1 MHLKQLQ
8 DILGA
13 FGLFLEERKFGASI
27 ARNALCSM
35 YKGIT
40 LPFHWME
47 MLLHQV

>member
-8 DILGA
+8 DTLGA
-13 FGLFLEERKFGASI
+13 YGLFVEERRFGASI
-27 ARNALCSM
+27 AKNALCPM

-47 MLLHQV
+47 TLLHQK